1 MTKQEIFD
9 TVLHALRKQGRA
21 SVKTHPEDG
30 IPTDMCVY
38 RAANGDKCAAGHL
51 IPDDLYDPKMEDK
64 TFIYVSKSFG
74 TGCALGMD
82 SSDVEFVGLLQNAH
96 DDYLTK
102 GLEHWELQMESVAAR
117 YSLTYTPPATAL
129 AWRAC
134 WRAPRSWLRSWW
146 RRSGWRRRAG
156 RGTGTPRC

>member
-21 SVKTHPEDG
+21 SVRRLSDG
-30 IPTDMCVY
+30 LPTDRCVY

-64 TFIYVSKSFG
+64 SFTGVSESFG

-82 SSDVEFVGLLQNAH
+82 SSDVEFVRLLQIAH

-102 GLEHWELQMESVAAR
+102 GLEHWELQMKSVAAR
-117 YSLTYTPPATAL
+117 YSLTYTPPANAEPG
-129 AWRAC
+129 A
-134 WRAPRSWLRSWW
+134 
-146 RRSGWRRRAG
+146 
-156 RGTGTPRC
+156 